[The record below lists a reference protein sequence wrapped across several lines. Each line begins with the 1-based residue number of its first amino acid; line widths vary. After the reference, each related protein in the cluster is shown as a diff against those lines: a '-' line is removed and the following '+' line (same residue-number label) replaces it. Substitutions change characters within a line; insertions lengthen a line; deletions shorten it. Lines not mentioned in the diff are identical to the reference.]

1 MASEEHAGV
10 ERICIAGLGC
20 VGCVTAAGLAHFG
33 HRVTGVDTDAAVV
46 RGLFTGHAPLREPDL
61 DELVR
66 EGLFSGRLS
75 FSTNIRDGLRGAAVV
90 LVCVGTPSGADGA
103 PQLGQLRSVMAQIR
117 EALEGIDTASKRR
130 LIVAVRSTVLPGT
143 CEGVLG
149 PILGRSGAI
158 LVSNPEFLR
167 EGNAVR
173 DFLEPPLVVA
183 GSADTPAAWRVAR
196 LYSASSARPCLVS
209 LRTAEMVKC
218 ASNAFHALKIAFAN
232 EIGALCAASGTS
244 GTEVMEILC
253 RDRKLSISASY
264 LRPGFAF
271 GGSCL
276 PKELRGLEHQAR
288 DAGLELPLLRSILPS
303 NREHLDR
310 AINAA
315 LALPEG
321 RIGVIGVSFKPDTD
335 DVRESPA
342 VRLLEALIENHRQV
356 RAFDPQI
363 RLDRLR
369 KSSSRLLLSRIP
381 SIEEVLVPE
390 LPELLGWA
398 HRLVLTR
405 RPRSEHAKLIRES
418 GLPVL
423 DLAHALLVEETGP
436 GEAGDTRGVEEVGAR
451 RAR

>member
-1 MASEEHAGV
+1 MFSEEHAGV

-103 PQLGQLRSVMAQIR
+103 PHLGQLRSVMAQIR

-232 EIGALCAASGTS
+232 EIGALCAASGSS

-335 DVRESPA
+335 DIRESPA

-381 SIEEVLVPE
+381 NIEEVLVPE

-423 DLAHALLVEETGP
+423 DLAHALLVVETGP

>member
-1 MASEEHAGV
+1 
-10 ERICIAGLGC
+10 
-20 VGCVTAAGLAHFG
+20 
-33 HRVTGVDTDAAVV
+33 
-46 RGLFTGHAPLREPDL
+46 
-61 DELVR
+61 
-66 EGLFSGRLS
+66 
-75 FSTNIRDGLRGAAVV
+75 
-90 LVCVGTPSGADGA
+90 
-103 PQLGQLRSVMAQIR
+103 MAQIR

-335 DVRESPA
+335 DIRESPA

-381 SIEEVLVPE
+381 NIEEVLVPE

-423 DLAHALLVEETGP
+423 DLAHALLVVETGP